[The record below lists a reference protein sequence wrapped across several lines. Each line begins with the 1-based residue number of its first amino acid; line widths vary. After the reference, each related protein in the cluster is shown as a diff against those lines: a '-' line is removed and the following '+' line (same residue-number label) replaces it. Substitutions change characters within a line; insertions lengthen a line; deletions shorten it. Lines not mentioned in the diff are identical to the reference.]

1 MHVTTARSPNRRPIG
16 IALAIVVLALLPFP
30 VSIPL
35 TVWLTGHRHQT
46 DTP

>member
-1 MHVTTARSPNRRPIG
+1 MSVTSARSPNRSPIG
-16 IALAIVVLALLPFP
+16 IAVAIVVLALLPFP
-30 VSIPL
+30 VGIPL